1 MPRGQCEL
9 LQGGGVVVGRKKA
22 RPFLARNAGALE
34 ELMSKQYL
42 LSRAKS
48 IRLFIH
54 SLREGWLEE
63 IDALAS
69 GLPADDAER
78 IHLGQLRLSL
88 RRYEQ
93 RFPET
98 AGQAKRRRA
107 AAKVS

>member
-1 MPRGQCEL
+1 
-9 LQGGGVVVGRKKA
+9 
-22 RPFLARNAGALE
+22 
-34 ELMSKQYL
+34 MSKQCL

-48 IRLFIH
+48 IRLFVYA
-54 SLREGWLEE
+54 LREGWLAE
-63 IDALAS
+63 IDAMAAT
-69 GLPADDAER
+69 LPADDVER